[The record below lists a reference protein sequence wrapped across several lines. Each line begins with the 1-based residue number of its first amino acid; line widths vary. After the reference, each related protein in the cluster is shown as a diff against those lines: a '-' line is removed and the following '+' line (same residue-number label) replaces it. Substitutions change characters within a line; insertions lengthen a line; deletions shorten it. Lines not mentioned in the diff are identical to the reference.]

1 MTISQLQARQSNLY
15 QAILEIEATGTTE
28 SEIDGLRQ
36 RKDYLNLTKQ
46 LEVVEN
52 KIARLS
58 TRSSMHRQVRFG

>member
-1 MTISQLQARQSNLY
+1 MTLAQLQARQS
-15 QAILEIEATGTTE
+15 AIYAALLEIEATGTTE
-28 SEIDGLRQ
+28 VEIDGLRQ

-52 KIARLS
+52 KIAMLS